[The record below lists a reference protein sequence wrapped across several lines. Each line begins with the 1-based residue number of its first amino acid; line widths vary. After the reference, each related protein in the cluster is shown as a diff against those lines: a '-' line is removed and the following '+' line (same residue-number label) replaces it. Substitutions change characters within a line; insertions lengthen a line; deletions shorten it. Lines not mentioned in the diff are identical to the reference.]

1 MREVITRAKLERLID
16 QQELTFPEGT
26 IFTQAAKELI
36 REKGIKV
43 NLIPQK
49 PVSEEKEPK
58 DAVPDEREINRAIVT
73 VIGHDKVGIIAAVS
87 SILAGVNVNILDITQ
102 TVLQGFFAMIMIVD
116 LSKCQVD
123 FLTLKKMLE
132 EKGEELELRITL
144 QHEDVF
150 RFMHRI

>member
-1 MREVITRAKLERLID
+1 M
-16 QQELTFPEGT
+16 
-26 IFTQAAKELI
+26 
-36 REKGIKV
+36 
-43 NLIPQK
+43 
-49 PVSEEKEPK
+49 
-58 DAVPDEREINRAIVT
+58 NRAIVT

-116 LSKCQVD
+116 LSKCKVD

>member
-1 MREVITRAKLERLID
+1 MREVITRARLEKLGDR
-16 QQELTFPEGT
+16 QELTFPEGT
-26 IFTQAAKELI
+26 IFTQAARELI
-36 REKGIKV
+36 REKGIKI
-43 NLIPQK
+43 NLVPQK
-49 PVSEEKEPK
+49 SADEEKEPRGPNPEEK
-58 DAVPDEREINRAIVT
+58 EINRAIVT

-116 LSKCQVD
+116 LSKCKVD